1 MHILNEWFWW
11 ICTLGLVCSTCYVCQ
26 VWVLHYSSTS
36 LRIWLEHL
44 PGKANACLNYEYST
58 PSKAAA
64 ISNPHIISL
73 IFTQEKFAIKFF
85 TQSVHFF
92 HQFILFSHICLSN
105 FLPPIKVDAKLQS
118 ADLWTEIPMSWMS
131 TNLILLTCHFRYQEY
146 KV

>member
-1 MHILNEWFWW
+1 MKLRQGQNKLVPNLFFFNKGFQLIVMQLLNEWFWW

-64 ISNPHIISL
+64 AISNPHIINF
-73 IFTQEKFAIKFF
+73 IFTQEKFPTKFF
-85 TQSVHFF
+85 SYKLCIFSTNSFSF
-92 HQFILFSHICLSN
+92 HIVVFPIFSH
-105 FLPPIKVDAKLQS
+105 P
-118 ADLWTEIPMSWMS
+118 
-131 TNLILLTCHFRYQEY
+131 
-146 KV
+146 